1 MHDLQVFKVAA
12 SQASCAAVTRIR
24 SKSRQW
30 QPYRQHRP
38 GPSIPLSLSDASKN
52 SNNCHCCTHSA
63 VAFLLELASAD
74 VGSDLHSSS
83 RKSFSHASGGVLSCH
98 AAPVYGPFF
107 SCPPDLSRV
116 SLSTSSLH
124 LTFASC
130 YLRPGLLSY
139 HRLLRRLPVF
149 TYLTWCSLS
158 LLLSRFVP
166 PPCSVRMRRHWRTLG
181 PNFPILPVEC
191 GSWSLNLLE
200 TYQSLKPTKTHNPTL
215 SPKPETL
222 NPKLKTL
229 KAKP

>member
-166 PPCSVRMRRHWRTLG
+166 PPLLCENASPLADPRAELPNPPRRVWKLVFELARDLS
-181 PNFPILPVEC
+181 I
-191 GSWSLNLLE
+191 LE
-200 TYQSLKPTKTHNPTL
+200 TNKNP
-215 SPKPETL
+215 
-222 NPKLKTL
+222 
-229 KAKP
+229 